1 MLLEVT
7 AVRVCQ
13 SDQVEGRERLQFE
26 THHNMR
32 PCGPC
37 VVLMHAAVDH

>member
-13 SDQVEGRERLQFE
+13 SDQVESRERFQFE
-26 THHNMR
+26 THHKMR

-37 VVLMHAAVDH
+37 VVLKNAAVDH